1 MQSSNA
7 NQESRAK
14 DSGWYLLGEYPLSTF
29 LPGPEKGEEIT
40 AGLLC
45 QTMREL
51 GLPPEYIGNIE
62 RTLAGFAKEA
72 LVYFRHG
79 RVELPGRIR
88 FLCQRKM
95 IDKEMKGGW
104 GYFVIERRG
113 YVSADSPVNSPDLV
127 DLYLYKEGE

>member
-1 MQSSNA
+1 MLSSNA
-7 NQESRAK
+7 NQEARAK

-45 QTMREL
+45 QTMRDL
-51 GLPPEYIGNIE
+51 GLPLEYLENID

-72 LVYFRHG
+72 LVHFRQA

-88 FLCQRKM
+88 ILCQRKM
-95 IDKEMKGGW
+95 IHEEVNGGW
-104 GYFVIERRG
+104 GYFVIERRC
-113 YVSADSPVNSPDLV
+113 YVSADSLVNSPDLV